1 MTDDL
6 RDRII
11 NAIWDDLIVQRDSD
25 IPFAPSVSRS
35 DSYIDGEVDIE
46 SVADA
51 VIRELRQEWRADYGY
66 DGYSNCTS
74 REEAQEHVDDFN
86 EHLGD
91 DWQDGEQA
99 MILHRYTTD
108 WEAADE

>member
-1 MTDDL
+1 MTDTL

-51 VIRELRQEWRADYGY
+51 VIRELQL
-66 DGYSNCTS
+66 T
-74 REEAQEHVDDFN
+74 V
-86 EHLGD
+86 LGN
-91 DWQDGEQA
+91 GIIAGVIHE
-99 MILHRYTTD
+99 
-108 WEAADE
+108 

>member
-1 MTDDL
+1 MVTTSAT
-6 RDRII
+6 RII

-51 VIRELRQEWRADYGY
+51 VIRELQLRRKTAGLVRQ
-66 DGYSNCTS
+66 TS
-74 REEAQEHVDDFN
+74 PSTATSPT
-86 EHLGD
+86 G
-91 DWQDGEQA
+91 
-99 MILHRYTTD
+99 
-108 WEAADE
+108 

>member
-51 VIRELRQEWRADYGY
+51 VIAELRPQLAAWARMCVSGGDMTPA
-66 DGYSNCTS
+66 
-74 REEAQEHVDDFN
+74 AQRMLHTI
-86 EHLGD
+86 LG
-91 DWQDGEQA
+91 QP
-99 MILHRYTTD
+99 
-108 WEAADE
+108 

>member
-1 MTDDL
+1 MSDDL

-51 VIRELRQEWRADYGY
+51 VIRELQL
-66 DGYSNCTS
+66 
-74 REEAQEHVDDFN
+74 REENGWFGPTN
-86 EHLGD
+86 
-91 DWQDGEQA
+91 
-99 MILHRYTTD
+99 IPKHRYVTD
-108 WEAADE
+108 WVTEWAADE